1 MTLKQLIAQRR
12 ANAERKMHDD
22 WNRIRQSRQEQAA
35 AMERRQLAD
44 KRRIHE
50 WMQTREKQPDYG
62 DGVCYVPPCP
72 FCECCDADGM
82 CARCGW
88 APDAH

>member
-22 WNRIRQSRQEQAA
+22 WNRIRASRVEMTVRIEAA
-35 AMERRQLAD
+35 AIES
-44 KRRIHE
+44 KRKLRE
-50 WMQTREKQPDYG
+50 WKRTREKQPDYG
-62 DGVCYVPPCP
+62 EGVCYIPPCP
-72 FCECCDADGM
+72 FCECCDDDGM